1 MDALYNAKFLFCVP
15 SAICKDTLKPM
26 QVLLGLLL
34 LHASMAL
41 PVFYLEGNELDYAL
55 SPNSLVH
62 VQFPASCDRNCR
74 ASFVLKAPAGALEL
88 SILVDPR
95 AEPKLIVAMENSAAL
110 QPSNKVILDSACLIA
125 YRQAHRLSETLAEE
139 KVLVVTVLGNSLEA
153 RFAILVG
160 PQSFVYD
167 FWQLTVGFAP
177 LVQQRRL
184 WSKSFALPYVA
195 LALLLLYFLAWP
207 LRRRR
212 PHAQTILSSMASL
225 SLLSW
230 VVDAFWHYFLVRES
244 TDERGL
250 SSFLLQVLGNLVF
263 VFVLLQTQGL
273 SMPVRRGVC
282 LSVGLLSLLNGG
294 AGFYCC
300 PVFLALELLFLE
312 QGGARRGRNAASL
325 VCKAV

>member
-1 MDALYNAKFLFCVP
+1 MLRFFFAYPPPPV
-15 SAICKDTLKPM
+15 M

-55 SPNSLVH
+55 TPNSLVH

-88 SILVDPR
+88 SILVDPS
-95 AEPKLIVAMENSAAL
+95 AEPKLIVAVENSAAL
-110 QPSNKVILDSACLIA
+110 QPSNKVLLDSACLTA

-139 KVLVVTVLGNSLEA
+139 KTLVLSVLGTSLEG

-184 WSKSFALPYVA
+184 WAQSFVLPYVA

-212 PHAQTILSSMASL
+212 PSAQTILSSLACL

-230 VVDAFWHYFLVRES
+230 VVDAFWHYFLLRES
-244 TDERGL
+244 TDERAL
-250 SSFLLQVLGNLVF
+250 SSFLLHVLGNLIF
-263 VFVLLQTQGL
+263 VFVVYETQGM
-273 SMPVRRGVC
+273 SMPVRRGAC
-282 LSVGLLSLLNGG
+282 ISVGLLSLLNGG
-294 AGFYCC
+294 AGFYAC
-300 PVFLALELLFLE
+300 PLLLALELLFLE
-312 QGGARRGRNAASL
+312 QSTSRRPKYASL
-325 VCKAV
+325 VCKSV